1 MALPFD
7 RGGSMPSLDDCPQT
21 TPPTPSRAAGL
32 LRNRWLLCVGIT
44 GWLQSECPA
53 ALRRN
58 AQSGPRASL
67 ALSAPHRH
75 QIVALVGMNDLTVEH
90 QANRPYSRTR
100 RTQCKPL
107 AGPQS
112 GLASATRVSRC
123 GNASEGRRHQTTS
136 RGNLTAC
143 SGSVGRAQTRV
154 GQNHQCDRRLQSR
167 RIVPNIRWRRDTTR
181 TKP

>member
-1 MALPFD
+1 
-7 RGGSMPSLDDCPQT
+7 MPSLDDCPQT